1 MSRSLKIKYISQKG
15 LSRIEKLYRGPF
27 NMADNKK
34 TRWYTVQRN
43 YDFETH
49 DADKNVT
56 RDITEDEWREEIK
69 AFMHDLYESDK
80 IKQYAMIFHDKD
92 KLETGFKPIHVHMI
106 VETSAVLRKS
116 AAMALLGGSSDKN
129 VDYAD
134 EKGARAGASRY
145 LLHITEKAMQ
155 ADKHIYGEDELI
167 IEGGLDIHKMM
178 KATRKQQSSVTY
190 SDVEKLA
197 LQLSLEIEDEG
208 LMVSEAREKIM
219 TLLPDKLVAQKLW
232 LDWQPAFAKSD
243 TNYKLKL
250 ASKLKEKRELMTL
263 YIYGRGGSGKSTLAQ
278 KLAYEMAEG
287 MAPFKIAVGGKG
299 KTFDFADGYDREKVT
314 ILDDVSSSDFE
325 MTEFFQ
331 VFDPYKYN
339 PVSSRNKNQVWL
351 SDTAIFT
358 TSDEPL
364 RFVQD
369 VMQYSS
375 GGSKFQYGT
384 STPVLKDDELPR
396 LANTEL
402 PYATDLNSTY
412 DTMDKFY
419 QVSRRFRY
427 ALHIEDDKVTLMKF
441 EHNDLEPRFDTVA
454 VYDWPTDSIGGDE
467 SILDETVSKILAQI

>member
-1 MSRSLKIKYISQKG
+1 
-15 LSRIEKLYRGPF
+15 
-27 NMADNKK
+27 MADNKK

-69 AFMHDLYESDK
+69 AFMHDLYENDK

-92 KLETGFKPIHVHMI
+92 KVETGFKPIHVHMI

-134 EKGARAGASRY
+134 EKGARAGAARY
-145 LLHITEKAMQ
+145 LLHITEKAIQ
-155 ADKHIYGEDELI
+155 ASKHIYGEEELI
-167 IEGGLDIHKMM
+167 IEGGLDVHATM
-178 KATRKQQSSVTY
+178 KATSKQKASVTLK
-190 SDVEKLA
+190 DAEKLA
-197 LQLSLEIEDEG
+197 LQLSLEIEEDG
-208 LMVSEAREKIM
+208 LMIRQAREKIM
-219 TLLPDKLVAQKLW
+219 AAVPDRLVAQKIW
-232 LDWQPAFAKSD
+232 LDWQSAFAKSD
-243 TNYKLKL
+243 TNYKLKI
-250 ASKLKEKRELMTL
+250 ADILKKKRELMTL
-263 YIYGRGGSGKSTLAQ
+263 YIYGQGGSGKSTLAQ

-314 ILDDVSSSDFE
+314 ILDDVNSSDFG
-325 MTEFFQ
+325 MSEFFQ
-331 VFDPYKYN
+331 IFDPFKYN

-364 RFVQD
+364 QFVQD

-375 GGSKFQYGT
+375 GGAKFQRG
-384 STPVLKDDELPR
+384 SDSAVLRDDE
-396 LANTEL
+396 
-402 PYATDLNSTY
+402 PYKLVHEPLSYAPDLNSTY
-412 DTMDKFY
+412 YTRDKFY
-419 QVSRRFRY
+419 QGARRFRY

-441 EHNDLEPRFDTVA
+441 EHNGLTPRFDTVA

>member
-1 MSRSLKIKYISQKG
+1 
-15 LSRIEKLYRGPF
+15 
-27 NMADNKK
+27 MADNKK

-49 DADKNVT
+49 DAEKNVT

-92 KLETGFKPIHVHMI
+92 KVETGFKPIHVHMI

-134 EKGARAGASRY
+134 EKGARAGAARY
-145 LLHITEKAMQ
+145 LLHITEKAIQ
-155 ADKHIYGEDELI
+155 ASKHIYGEEELI
-167 IEGGLDIHKMM
+167 IEGGLDVHATM
-178 KATRKQQSSVTY
+178 KATSKQKASVTLK
-190 SDVEKLA
+190 DAEKLA
-197 LQLSLEIEDEG
+197 LQLSLEIEEDG
-208 LMVSEAREKIM
+208 LMIRQAREKIM
-219 TLLPDKLVAQKLW
+219 AAVPDRLVAQKIW
-232 LDWQPAFAKSD
+232 LDWQSAFAKSD
-243 TNYKLKL
+243 TNYKLKI
-250 ASKLKEKRELMTL
+250 ADILKKKRELMTL
-263 YIYGRGGSGKSTLAQ
+263 YIYGQGGSGKSTLAQ

-314 ILDDVSSSDFE
+314 ILDDVNSSDFG
-325 MTEFFQ
+325 MSEFFQ
-331 VFDPYKYN
+331 IFDPFKYN

-364 RFVQD
+364 QFVQD

-375 GGSKFQYGT
+375 GGAKFQRG
-384 STPVLKDDELPR
+384 SDSAVLKDGE
-396 LANTEL
+396 
-402 PYATDLNSTY
+402 PYKLVHEPLSYAPDLNSTDY
-412 DTMDKFY
+412 TRDKFY
-419 QVSRRFRY
+419 QGARRFRY

-441 EHNDLEPRFDTVA
+441 EHNGLEPRFDTVA

>member
-1 MSRSLKIKYISQKG
+1 
-15 LSRIEKLYRGPF
+15 
-27 NMADNKK
+27 MAENKK

-69 AFMHDLYESDK
+69 TFMHDLYESDK

-106 VETSAVLRKS
+106 VELSAPARKS
-116 AAMALLGGSSDKN
+116 AAMTLLGGSSDKN
-129 VDYAD
+129 VDYAE

-178 KATRKQQSSVTY
+178 KGTRKQQSTITY
-190 SDVEKLA
+190 SEVEKLA

-208 LMVSEAREKIM
+208 LMISEAREKIM
-219 TLLPDKLVAQKLW
+219 ALLPDKLVAQKLW

-250 ASKLKEKRELMTL
+250 AEIMKGPDGRKLLNI

-278 KLAYEMAEG
+278 KLAYEIAG
-287 MAPFKIAVGGKG
+287 GRAPFKIAVGGKN
-299 KTFDFADGYDREKVT
+299 KTFDFADGYDRQKVT
-314 ILDDVSSSDFE
+314 ILDDVNSSDFE
-325 MTEFFQ
+325 MSEFFQ
-331 VFDPYKYN
+331 VFDPHQYN

-384 STPVLKDDELPR
+384 NTPVLKDNESPR
-396 LANTEL
+396 LAYTEL
-402 PYATDLNSTY
+402 PYATALNSTY
-412 DTMDKFY
+412 DTRDKFY
-419 QVSRRFRY
+419 QGIRRFRY